1 MTVGVYPGSFS
12 PLTIAHLAV
21 ADAARAHLGL
31 ERLDLAISRDALG
44 KPDLDM
50 ARSGAAGS
58 AIEERIRVVR
68 RAFGDRSWL
77 DVVVVEARLIVD
89 IARGYD
95 VVVMGADKWA
105 QVNDPAWYG
114 GDPTARDAALAA
126 LPTVA
131 VAPRAG
137 VVVPGSIALPVP
149 AHIDEVSS
157 SAVRAGRTEWAA
169 RPPSSGAGPTDASA
183 TEG

>member
-21 ADAARAHLGL
+21 ADAAREHLGL
-31 ERLDLAISRDALG
+31 DRLDLAISRDALG
-44 KPDLDM
+44 KPDLAM
-50 ARSGAAGS
+50 SGAPGA
-58 AIEERIRVVR
+58 AIEERLRVVR
-68 RAFGDRSWL
+68 AGVGDRHWL

-114 GDPTARDAALAA
+114 DDPAARDAALAM
-126 LPTVA
+126 LPAVA

-137 VVVPGSIALPVP
+137 VRVPGPIELPVP

-157 SAVRAGRTEWAA
+157 SAVRAGRWEWSAL
-169 RPPSSGAGPTDASA
+169 PPTGPM
-183 TEG
+183 EG

>member
-1 MTVGVYPGSFS
+1 MAVGVYPGSFS

-21 ADAARAHLGL
+21 ADAARRHLNL
-31 ERLDLAISRDALG
+31 DRLDLAISRDALG
-44 KPDLDM
+44 KPELAM
-50 ARSGAAGS
+50 SNAPGA
-58 AIEERIRVVR
+58 AIEERLALVR
-68 RAFGDRSWL
+68 RAIGDRRWL

-89 IARGYD
+89 IAQGYD

-105 QVNDPAWYG
+105 QVNDPSWYG
-114 GDPTARDAALAA
+114 DDTAARDAALEQ
-126 LPTVA
+126 LPAVA

-137 VVVPGSIALPVP
+137 VRVPESIALPVP

-169 RPPSSGAGPTDASA
+169 LPSSGDRAG
-183 TEG
+183 